1 MEDLISREEVIE
13 ILKNAYAKNF
23 DYMAVIDMIEELPSK
38 SENEEKSISVNNG
51 CGFDEFSHSEYAIYL
66 NG

>member
-13 ILKNAYAKNF
+13 ILKDAYAKNF

-38 SENEEKSISVNNG
+38 PENKVTQ
-51 CGFDEFSHSEYAIYL
+51 
-66 NG
+66 